1 MANKIK
7 GKEFGCRHTNVNM
20 MAENLAHVDQ
30 LKRVIRNVA
39 VKIVEQIPELSRD
52 LQQYFQDELSKAV
65 DCLENV
71 SHVLVAQ
78 RKGYNFTFN
87 EDHQQSKDTS
97 AYREDFCG
105 LCCPSDGKD
114 DLHTN
119 DMEESFSSMNTP
131 QLRSSKQYKVERKK
145 QQLVQVAIEPTH
157 LQTISKTTKLKSSET
172 PQKATGGWRSTKQ
185 YQAERNKQQLV
196 KVALEPTHLQPIFK
210 SIKLKSSEILHD
222 TTEGRSSQA
231 VGLEG
236 SNDLSVT
243 GKPFAREATE
253 ERRCPE
259 QNLEQNQM
267 QLTYVPT
274 VSQEEINARQRY
286 LHSNHVLNDRAD
298 AWPRK
303 LTDQR
308 RCIMQNK
315 IKSNSLPP
323 APRIEISETNWDPS
337 DYRLPNKGAKLPSYS
352 TNETKLI
359 KMRQDHDMRQLFGL

>member
-7 GKEFGCRHTNVNM
+7 GKEISCRHTNVNL
-20 MAENLAHVDQ
+20 MAENLAHIDQ
-30 LKRVIRNVA
+30 LKRVIGDVA
-39 VKIVEQIPELSRD
+39 VKIVEQIPEMSRD
-52 LQQYFQDELSKAV
+52 LRQYFQDELSKAA

-71 SHVLVAQ
+71 SHILVAQ
-78 RKGYNFTFN
+78 RKGYNLTFS

-97 AYREDFCG
+97 ASREEVSG
-105 LCCPSDGKD
+105 LCCPSDGAED
-114 DLHTN
+114 SHTN
-119 DMEESFSSMNTP
+119 DMEESFSSMNTA

-172 PQKATGGWRSTKQ
+172 PQKTTGGWRSTKQ

-196 KVALEPTHLQPIFK
+196 KVGLEPTHLQPIFK
-210 SIKLKSSEILHD
+210 SIKLKSSEILQE
-222 TTEGRSSQA
+222 TTEGRSGHA

-236 SNDLSVT
+236 YNDLSVR
-243 GKPFAREATE
+243 GKSFARDATE
-253 ERRCPE
+253 ERRYPE

-267 QLTYVPT
+267 QPTCVPT
-274 VSQEEINARQRY
+274 ISQEEINARQRY
-286 LHSNHVLNDRAD
+286 LHSNHVFNDRAD

-303 LTDQR
+303 LTEQR

-315 IKSNSLPP
+315 IKSNSLPT
-323 APRIEISETNWDPS
+323 APRMEMSETNWDPS